1 MCEISLHLLTQF
13 KAEYPDNPR
22 LLIDL
27 DIADIIGANC
37 IRGFRPPDLR
47 GQTSP
52 NDQKRTDRE

>member
-1 MCEISLHLLTQF
+1 MQF

-27 DIADIIGANC
+27 DIADIIEANC